1 MWLRLQAVKI
11 ITEIMHSRRL
21 RRWYQWNG
29 LSAFDFYWLNA
40 SACDR
45 KHCITVSTDNEIYI
59 YFLLGW
65 YYYIGLLIRKG
76 GPKYRFAYVTIRG
89 KSGPVYCT
97 EREQNSIYIINI
109 IIDFSQ
115 ARIQAL
121 SNTPIN
127 HWSCLHCEMN
137 ILLTS
142 YAHL

>member
-1 MWLRLQAVKI
+1 MERSFCFRFFIDWRQALIAIENTV
-11 ITEIMHSRRL
+11 
-21 RRWYQWNG
+21 
-29 LSAFDFYWLNA
+29 
-40 SACDR
+40 
-45 KHCITVSTDNEIYI
+45 TVSTDNDY
-59 YFLLGW
+59 YFYFFAGVVLL
-65 YYYIGLLIRKG
+65 YRPINKEG
-76 GPKYRFAYVTIRG
+76 GGAKYRFAYVTIKG

-121 SNTPIN
+121 SKTPIN
-127 HWSCLHCEMN
+127 HWSCLPCEMN